1 MSNSNDNRNKLQ
13 NLRAKFAA
21 CIDKVLLDETES
33 GVEKVDLMS
42 G

>member
-21 CIDKVLLDETES
+21 CIDQVLLDES

>member
-1 MSNSNDNRNKLQ
+1 MSNSNDNRNKLH

-21 CIDKVLLDETES
+21 CIDQALLDES